1 MDLAKIIGGEKFH
14 YKKLKTHKPYFV
26 TANVVTNFGKR
37 LLMVYPYYKLGELRE
52 AKKSDTGKRVRGM
65 LKCYENGTDSCYD
78 IFYWLLVDVIT
89 GIKDENIASAIMEDM
104 FHFSNYTCY
113 NIGYVNKE
121 QFIEPGKR
129 FLSNYFIHNSRHTES
144 EQKFIDVAS
153 KYMENASYMNEN
165 YETIEIKESDNNG

>member
-26 TANVVTNFGKR
+26 TANVVTNFGTR